1 MLKRV
6 GLMLNKEKH
15 QLIMGK
21 ILRDIYSD
29 TSISS
34 LIGFKGGTC
43 AYFFYD
49 LTRFSVD
56 LDFDL
61 FSSDLPA
68 EALALPKPTAER
80 RSAQAGEAVQ
90 ELVYEKIGGMLGK
103 YGEVKDNYIKRN
115 TIFFLLSYGD
125 ADHNVKV
132 EVNVRI
138 LAPDIREHYEMKE
151 YLGISL
157 LAAKKDY
164 LFASKLAALT
174 DRRSLAMR
182 DIYDIWFFAENSW
195 DINAEVLKA
204 RTGKTIKKHIAD
216 CIPVVEA
223 VKDNEILRGL
233 AELLPGEKEKAWVK
247 THLRKEAV
255 FLLKNYQSVLK

>member
-1 MLKRV
+1 
-6 GLMLNKEKH
+6 
-15 QLIMGK
+15 MGR

-43 AYFFYD
+43 AYFFYG

-61 FSSDLPA
+61 FTSD
-68 EALALPKPTAER
+68 EAT
-80 RSAQAGEAVQ
+80 QQ
-90 ELVYEKIGGMLGK
+90 TVYEKIGGILK
-103 YGEVKDNYIKRN
+103 AYGEVKDQYIKRN

-138 LAPDIREHYEMKE
+138 LMPDIKEHYEMKE
-151 YLGISL
+151 YLGISM
-157 LAAKKDY
+157 LAGKKDY

-174 DRRSLAMR
+174 DRRLLAMR
-182 DIYDIWFFAENSW
+182 DIYDVWFFAKNNW
-195 DINAEVLKA
+195 DINADVLKA
-204 RTGKTIKKHIAD
+204 RTGKTVKKHLAD
-216 CIPVVEA
+216 CIPVIEA

-233 AELLPGEKEKAWVK
+233 AELLPDEKAKAWVK
-247 THLRKEAV
+247 THLQNEAV
-255 FLLKNYQSVLK
+255 FLLKNYRSVLK

>member
-1 MLKRV
+1 
-6 GLMLNKEKH
+6 MLNKEKH
-15 QLIMGK
+15 QLIMGQ

-29 TSISS
+29 TSISP

-43 AYFFYD
+43 AYFFYG

-61 FSSDLPA
+61 FSTDDA
-68 EALALPKPTAER
+68 TQKI
-80 RSAQAGEAVQ
+80 
-90 ELVYEKIGGMLGK
+90 VYETIGGILRK

-138 LAPDIREHYEMKE
+138 FMPNIREHYELKE
-151 YLGISL
+151 YLGISM
-157 LAAKKDY
+157 LAGKKDY
-164 LFASKLAALT
+164 LFASKLSALT
-174 DRRSLAMR
+174 DRRLLAMR
-182 DIYDIWFFAENSW
+182 DIYDIWYFAKNNW
-195 DINAEVLKA
+195 DINAAVVKA
-204 RTGKTIKKHIAD
+204 RTGKTIKEHMAN
-216 CIPVVEA
+216 CISVIEA

-233 AELLPGEKEKAWVK
+233 AELLPDEKEKAWVK
-247 THLRKEAV
+247 THLRKEV
-255 FLLKNYQSVLK
+255 IFLLKNYMSVV

>member
-1 MLKRV
+1 
-6 GLMLNKEKH
+6 
-15 QLIMGK
+15 MGR

-43 AYFFYD
+43 AYLFYG

-61 FSSDLPA
+61 FTSD
-68 EALALPKPTAER
+68 EAT
-80 RSAQAGEAVQ
+80 QQ
-90 ELVYEKIGGMLGK
+90 TVYEKIGGMLK
-103 YGEVKDNYIKRN
+103 AYGEVKDQYIKRN

-132 EVNVRI
+132 EVNARI
-138 LAPDIREHYEMKE
+138 LIPDIKEHYELKE
-151 YLGISL
+151 YLGISML
-157 LAAKKDY
+157 VGKRDY

-174 DRRSLAMR
+174 DRRLLAMR
-182 DIYDIWFFAENSW
+182 DIYDVWFFAKNNW
-195 DINAEVLKA
+195 DINADVLKI
-204 RTGKTIKKHIAD
+204 RTGKTVKAYLAD
-216 CIPVVEA
+216 CIPVIEA

-233 AELLPGEKEKAWVK
+233 AELLPNEKAKAWVK
-247 THLRKEAV
+247 THLRNEAV

>member
-1 MLKRV
+1 
-6 GLMLNKEKH
+6 
-15 QLIMGK
+15 MGQ

-43 AYFFYD
+43 EYFFYG

-61 FSSDLPA
+61 FSTD
-68 EALALPKPTAER
+68 EA
-80 RSAQAGEAVQ
+80 AQK
-90 ELVYEKIGGMLGK
+90 LVYEKIGGMLEK

-125 ADHNVKV
+125 ANHNVKV
-132 EVNVRI
+132 EVSVRI
-138 LAPDIREHYEMKE
+138 LMPDIKEHYELKE
-151 YLGISL
+151 YLGISM
-157 LAAKKDY
+157 LAGKKDY
-164 LFASKLAALT
+164 LFASKLSALT
-174 DRRSLAMR
+174 DRRLLAMR
-182 DIYDIWFFAENSW
+182 DIYDIWFFAKNNW
-195 DINAEVLKA
+195 DINAEVVKT
-204 RTGKTIKKHIAD
+204 RTGKTIKEHMAD
-216 CIPVVEA
+216 CIPVIAA

-255 FLLKNYQSVLK
+255 FLLKNYMSVMK

>member
-1 MLKRV
+1 
-6 GLMLNKEKH
+6 MLNKEKH
-15 QLIMGK
+15 LLIMGQ

-43 AYFFYD
+43 AYFFYG

-61 FSSDLPA
+61 FSSD
-68 EALALPKPTAER
+68 ETTQK
-80 RSAQAGEAVQ
+80 
-90 ELVYEKIGGMLGK
+90 LVYEKIGGKLRK

-132 EVNVRI
+132 EVSVRI
-138 LAPDIREHYEMKE
+138 ILPDIKEHYEVKE
-151 YLGISL
+151 YLGISM
-157 LAAKKDY
+157 LAGKKDY

-174 DRRSLAMR
+174 DRRLLAMR
-182 DIYDIWFFAENSW
+182 DIYDIWFFAKNNW
-195 DINAEVLKA
+195 DINAEVVKI
-204 RTGKTIKKHIAD
+204 RTGKTVKKHLAD
-216 CIPVVEA
+216 CIPVIEA
-223 VKDNEILRGL
+223 IKDNEILRGL

-247 THLRKEAV
+247 THLRKEVV
-255 FLLKNYQSVLK
+255 FLLKNYISVIK

>member
-1 MLKRV
+1 
-6 GLMLNKEKH
+6 
-15 QLIMGK
+15 MGQ

-34 LIGFKGGTC
+34 LIGFKGGSC
-43 AYFFYD
+43 AYFFYG

-61 FSSDLPA
+61 FSGD
-68 EALALPKPTAER
+68 ETIQK
-80 RSAQAGEAVQ
+80 
-90 ELVYEKIGGMLGK
+90 LVYEKIGGMLGK
-103 YGEVKDNYIKRN
+103 YGEVKDHYIKQN

-125 ADHNVKV
+125 TDHNVKV

-138 LAPDIREHYEMKE
+138 LMLDIRERYEMKE
-151 YLGISL
+151 YLGISM
-157 LAAKKDY
+157 LAGKKDY

-174 DRRSLAMR
+174 DRRLLAMR
-182 DIYDIWFFAENSW
+182 DIYDIWFFAKNNW
-195 DINAEVLKA
+195 DINAEVVKV
-204 RTGKTIKKHIAD
+204 RTGKTIKEHIAD
-216 CIPVVEA
+216 CIPVIEA

-247 THLRKEAV
+247 SHLRKETV